1 MRNISAEAIAD
12 IWRESMHVAAAQVVD
27 ICDGTPAAHDAMRE
41 LCRLLAAGASGEWV
55 EPTQG
60 RLAWLSAAT
69 ELARVGARILRID
82 PDSTPPRITVDPSR
96 MHWVRQPALFEG
108 RAFSLSLNGARV
120 EWTCWP

>member
-1 MRNISAEAIAD
+1 MSAASLPDVARSCMRIAAD
-12 IWRESMHVAAAQVVD
+12 EIAG

-41 LCRLLAAGASGEWV
+41 LCRQLAAGASGEWV

-69 ELARVGARILRID
+69 ELARVGARIIHID
-82 PDSTPPRITVDPSR
+82 IDSTPPTITVDPKYL
-96 MHWVRQPALFEG
+96 HWVARPALFEG
-108 RAFSLSLNGARV
+108 RVFSLSLNGARV